1 MRANTPVTGP
11 TRVNHVALWL
21 TGLILLVVIAMLTW
35 GLSRLGGV
43 GGWPGYADWA
53 STRSRPVNWLM
64 WVVGD
69 TNEAQFYKSSI
80 AGVGLTLGAVI
91 AGLLLKSK
99 RAAKGFPISY
109 GTGLLGWILAASW
122 LSLVLA
128 NVLWQWTINDAF
140 PWQPTFVTFVSVP
153 AAIVLIYGGGWK
165 KVVTAAV
172 LGALLTTPIS
182 ILVVDFIC
190 IPLALPPVVGNVTGM
205 WAGGLIAFA
214 LCRALP
220 WMDQSAA
227 VPDDPEHGPRPP
239 EGDFRTPQWL
249 VRRVLADFT
258 EPQFYGNEWASLG
271 LLAGVILEFCL
282 NPSSPAYGTGMLPA
296 VLMAQFIAAVVGVL
310 VFRKEW
316 EDKGWYPT
324 FIPIVS
330 VAPAIVLTFGSSLL
344 VVAVAGVLGALVAPP
359 LGAWLSKAVPS
370 NFHPYIAY
378 TFTMAISVAV
388 LVPLLKLIPGFG
400 TS

>member
-1 MRANTPVTGP
+1 MSTNTPATAP
-11 TRVNHVALWL
+11 SRTERAALWL
-21 TGLILLVVIAMLTW
+21 TGLALLGFTAALTW
-35 GLSRLGGV
+35 GLSRVGGI
-43 GGWPGYADWA
+43 GGWPEYADW
-53 STRSRPVNWLM
+53 SSNLVQPVNWLM

-69 TNEAQFYKSSI
+69 TNEAQFYKSSL
-80 AGVGLTLGAVI
+80 AGVGMTLGAVAAAI
-91 AGLLLKSK
+91 LLKSK
-99 RAAKGFPISY
+99 RAAAGFPVAY

-128 NVLWQWTINDAF
+128 NVLWQWTISDAF

-153 AAIVLIYGGGWK
+153 AAIILIYGGGWAK
-165 KVVTAAV
+165 AVTGAV

-190 IPLALPPVVGNVTGM
+190 APLALPAVVGNVTGM
-205 WAGGLIAFA
+205 WAGALIAFA

-220 WMDQSAA
+220 WMNRPAPA
-227 VPDDPEHGPRPP
+227 PDDREHGPRPP
-239 EGDFRTPQWL
+239 AGDYRTPQWL

-282 NPSSPAYGTGMLPA
+282 NPNSPVNGSGQLPG
-296 VLMAQFIAAVVGVL
+296 VLMSQFIAAVVGIL
-310 VFRKEW
+310 VFRTQW
-316 EDKGWYPT
+316 EGKGWYPT

-330 VAPAIVLTFGSSLL
+330 VAPAVVLTFGPSPL
-344 VVAVAGVLGALVAPP
+344 VIAVAGVLGALVGPP
-359 LGAWLSKAVPS
+359 LAVWLAKALPPD
-370 NFHPYIAY
+370 FHPFIANVMSM
-378 TFTMAISVAV
+378 TISVAV

-400 TS
+400 VP